1 MTKKLGVNM
10 KGNKFLVLIGAIILQ
25 ICLGSVYTWSLFNG
39 PLSEIHGWDVSGIV
53 FTFSIAILCFS
64 FATIFAGKLQ
74 KKVGPRKVATI
85 GGLLY
90 GIGVLLTGFV
100 LTSSPS
106 LPLIYI
112 TYGVI
117 AGTGVGFAYV
127 CPLATLVKWFPNNKG
142 TITGIGVGA
151 FGLGSVIFKPIIK
164 MFLDNPNI
172 GANKTFLYI
181 GAIYL
186 VLCFVAAQLF
196 SEPETSGSASTGSTN
211 HEFTVKEMVKTPAF
225 YLMWVMFFVGCIPG
239 LLAIGIAVGIGEEF
253 VKVSPEI
260 AANAVVLIAVF
271 NTVGRM
277 GSGAAADKL
286 GIRKVISG
294 LFVITIAAMSL
305 LLISKDGGSAVM
317 FFASL
322 AGIAM
327 GFGGLLAVVPTLVG
341 DFYGVNNL
349 GSNYGLIFIAYGLSA
364 LMGPILKG
372 VLVDYSPM
380 FYTSVGVAIIGLVL
394 SVVMKKPKKAAVTAR
409 KTA

>member
-1 MTKKLGVNM
+1 M

-39 PLSEIHGWDVSGIV
+39 PLSEVHGWDVSKIV
-53 FTFSIAILCFS
+53 LTFSIAILCFS
-64 FATIFAGKLQ
+64 VATIFAGKLQ

-90 GIGVLLTGFV
+90 GTGVLLTGFV
-100 LTSSPS
+100 LTNMPS

-127 CPLATLVKWFPNNKG
+127 CPLATLVKWFPDIKG

-151 FGLGSVIFKPIIK
+151 FGLGSVIFKPIIN
-164 MFLDNPNI
+164 MFLNNPEI

-186 VLCFVAAQLF
+186 VLCFLAAQLF
-196 SEPETSGSASTGSTN
+196 SEPSTKGAAAAGSTD
-211 HEFTVKEMVKTPAF
+211 HEFTVKEMTKTPAF
-225 YLMWVMFFVGCIPG
+225 YMMWVMFFVGCIPG
-239 LLAIGIAVGIGEEF
+239 LLAIGLAVGIGTEY
-253 VKVSPEI
+253 VQLSPAV

-277 GSGAAADKL
+277 GSGAATDKL
-286 GIRKVISG
+286 GLRKVVTG
-294 LFVITIAAMSL
+294 LFVISIAAVGLLVMS
-305 LLISKDGGSAVM
+305 KGGGSAAM
-317 FFASL
+317 FYASL
-322 AGIAM
+322 AGIAI

-349 GSNYGLIFIAYGLSA
+349 GSNYGLIFIAYGLAA
-364 LMGPILKG
+364 LVGPILKG
-372 VLVDYSPM
+372 ALVYDQM
-380 FYTSVGVAIIGLVL
+380 FYVSIGVAIVGTAL
-394 SVVMKKPKKAAVTAR
+394 SIIMKKPKKEVVSLR
-409 KTA
+409 KSA